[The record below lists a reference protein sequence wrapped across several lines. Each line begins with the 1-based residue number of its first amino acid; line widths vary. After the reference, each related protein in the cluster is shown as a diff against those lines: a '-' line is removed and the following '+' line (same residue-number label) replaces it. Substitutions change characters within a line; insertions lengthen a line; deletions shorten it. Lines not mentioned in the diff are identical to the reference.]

1 MAAPAEG
8 ATKASRKALANCNMV
23 AQDQIWKD
31 HVGHEIS
38 STKHWPENWHF
49 LTTDYEE
56 LVRDQFPN
64 REPDKEKRDQAK
76 KAVKNLIEVPPV
88 TPINRYLQVLPST
101 KPVPRTTSGQIGWR
115 STDKVLALERYGGYA
130 KSKGG
135 LVKQLNWPQ
144 EGVD

>member
-1 MAAPAEG
+1 MAAAQEKG
-8 ATKASRKALANCNMV
+8 KSTGKALAGCNFV

-31 HVGHEIS
+31 HVGHEIQS
-38 STKHWPENWHF
+38 SKHWPDNWEF

-56 LVRDQFPN
+56 LVRDQFPH
-64 REPDKEKRDQAK
+64 REVDKEKREAAK

-88 TPINRYLQVLPST
+88 TPIDKYISVLPST
-101 KPVPRTTSGQIGWR
+101 RPVPRTSAGQIGWR

-135 LVKQLNWPQ
+135 LVKQLNWPM

>member
-1 MAAPAEG
+1 
-8 ATKASRKALANCNMV
+8 V

-31 HVGHEIS
+31 HVGHEAEAS
-38 STKHWPENWHF
+38 KSWPDNWNF
-49 LTTDYEE
+49 LTGDYEE
-56 LVRDQFPN
+56 LVRDQFPH
-64 REPDKEKRDQAK
+64 RERDPEKREAAK

-88 TPINRYLQVLPST
+88 TPIDKYIKVLPST
-101 KPVPRTTSGQIGWR
+101 RPVPKTTSGLVGWR
-115 STDKVLALERYGGYA
+115 STDKVLALEKYGGYA

>member
-1 MAAPAEG
+1 MAAAAG
-8 ATKASRKALANCNMV
+8 GSTKNQGQALAGCNFV

-31 HVGHEIS
+31 HVGHEYAA
-38 STKHWPENWHF
+38 TKTWPANWNF

-56 LVRDQFPN
+56 LVREDFPN
-64 REPDKEKRDQAK
+64 REPDKSKREAAK

-88 TPINRYLQVLPST
+88 TPIDKYITVLPST
-101 KPVPRTTSGQIGWR
+101 RPVPKTTAGQVGWR
-115 STDKVLALERYGGYA
+115 STDRALALEKYGGYA
-130 KSKGG
+130 KPKGG